1 MKIRRSLLA
10 VAVMFC
16 AAADIVAQNND
27 HNFNVAKNID
37 LFTAIYKNLDML
49 YVDSLDA
56 NKVIGEGIDAMLAS
70 LDRYTEYYRPED
82 TNDLKFK
89 LTGKYAGIG
98 STIKY
103 NYKEGCACIDEPY
116 FGMPA
121 QEAGLRKGDIIV
133 SIDDSLMKGK
143 EVSYV
148 SERLRGD
155 AGTSFVLKVHRPS
168 TDKDMVF
175 KITRRL
181 IQTPAV
187 PYYGLIADGVGFIS
201 LTTFSENCGQ
211 LVRNAVIDLK
221 RQGMK
226 SLVLDLRSNGGGSEV
241 EAVNVVNVFV
251 PKGRFV
257 VSNRGKA
264 EHVSRNFSTQVE
276 PVDTLLPL
284 VVLVNGTTASASEIV
299 SGALQDMDRAVI
311 MGTRTY
317 GKGIVQTMLELPY
330 NAQMKLT
337 TNKYYIPSGRCIQ
350 ARNFRK
356 TDSVKEELVADS
368 LAKVFLTANGRKVK
382 DAGGIQP
389 DVEVPADSL
398 PNIVYYLA
406 YMRDSSEVMHSYIV
420 DYIDRHPTIA
430 PAADFELTDADYEDF
445 RKMVVESGFKHDP
458 LSNDVY
464 EELVK
469 VAKYEGYYDD
479 AKAEFEALKAKLRH
493 DVGKDLD
500 KVKDVVKQLVASE
513 IVTAYYYQAGQVR
526 NTLRH
531 DKFFKEACRLLAKPE
546 EYNALLSG
554 EEK

>member
-10 VAVMFC
+10 VALMFC

-82 TNDLKFK
+82 SNDLKFR

-264 EHVSRNFSTQVE
+264 EHVSQI
-276 PVDTLLPL
+276 
-284 VVLVNGTTASASEIV
+284 G
-299 SGALQDMDRAVI
+299 RAHV
-311 MGTRTY
+311 
-317 GKGIVQTMLELPY
+317 
-330 NAQMKLT
+330 
-337 TNKYYIPSGRCIQ
+337 
-350 ARNFRK
+350 
-356 TDSVKEELVADS
+356 
-368 LAKVFLTANGRKVK
+368 
-382 DAGGIQP
+382 
-389 DVEVPADSL
+389 
-398 PNIVYYLA
+398 
-406 YMRDSSEVMHSYIV
+406 
-420 DYIDRHPTIA
+420 
-430 PAADFELTDADYEDF
+430 
-445 RKMVVESGFKHDP
+445 
-458 LSNDVY
+458 
-464 EELVK
+464 
-469 VAKYEGYYDD
+469 
-479 AKAEFEALKAKLRH
+479 
-493 DVGKDLD
+493 
-500 KVKDVVKQLVASE
+500 
-513 IVTAYYYQAGQVR
+513 
-526 NTLRH
+526 
-531 DKFFKEACRLLAKPE
+531 
-546 EYNALLSG
+546 
-554 EEK
+554 

>member
-1 MKIRRSLLA
+1 MRIRKRFLALALMSCA
-10 VAVMFC
+10 VAG
-16 AAADIVAQNND
+16 IVAQNND
-27 HNFNVAKNID
+27 HNFKVAKNID

-56 NKVIGEGIDAMLAS
+56 DKVIGEGIDAMLAS

-82 TNDLKFK
+82 SNDLKFK

-116 FGMPA
+116 LGMPA

-155 AGTSFVLKVHRPS
+155 AGTSFVLKIHRPS
-168 TDKDMVF
+168 TDKDMIF
-175 KITRRL
+175 KIMRRL

-187 PYYGLIADGVGFIS
+187 PYYGMIADGVGYVS

-221 RQGMK
+221 RQGMQ

-257 VSNRGKA
+257 VANRGKA
-264 EHVSRNFSTQVE
+264 ENVSRNFSTQVE

-311 MGTRTY
+311 LGTRTY

-356 TDSVKEELVADS
+356 TDGASEELVADS

-389 DVEVPADSL
+389 DVEVAADSL

-406 YMRDSSEVMHSYIV
+406 YMRDSSEVMHSYIL

-445 RKMVVESGFKHDP
+445 RKMVVESGFKYDP
-458 LSNDVY
+458 LSNAVY
-464 EELVK
+464 DELVK
-469 VAKYEGYYDD
+469 MSKYEGYYDD

-500 KVKDVVKQLVASE
+500 KVKDVVKELLAGE
-513 IVTAYYYQAGQVR
+513 IVTVYYYQSGRVR
-526 NTLRH
+526 NALRH
-531 DKFFKEACRLLAKPE
+531 DKFFKEACRLLANPE
-546 EYNALLSG
+546 EYRTLLSG
-554 EEK
+554 KGE